1 MSPLIANLQVSH
13 DCMVSVSFSDLTC
26 RIPSLPPFPTHLLA
40 EYLKGN
46 TMRQSCRSMLSGP
59 QQSPP
64 EELNN
69 EPDLQGFRNGVAEW
83 LRSVTWQLGLV

>member
-1 MSPLIANLQVSH
+1 
-13 DCMVSVSFSDLTC
+13 
-26 RIPSLPPFPTHLLA
+26 
-40 EYLKGN
+40 
-46 TMRQSCRSMLSGP
+46 MRQSCRSMLSGP